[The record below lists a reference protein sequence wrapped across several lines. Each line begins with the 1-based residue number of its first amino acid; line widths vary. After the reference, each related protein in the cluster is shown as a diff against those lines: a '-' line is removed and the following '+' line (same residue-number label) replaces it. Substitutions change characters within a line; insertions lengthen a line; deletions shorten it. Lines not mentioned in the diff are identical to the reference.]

1 MSDARL
7 PLSKL
12 LQAAGRAFASM
23 RAEGLGLQGAL
34 AAAGAKLPPSER
46 GALQAILYDAVRRR
60 ALAEAA
66 LEALTEHP
74 PKVFGLFYLPSHSA
88 CS

>member
-34 AAAGAKLPPSER
+34 AAA
-46 GALQAILYDAVRRR
+46 
-60 ALAEAA
+60 
-66 LEALTEHP
+66 
-74 PKVFGLFYLPSHSA
+74 
-88 CS
+88 